1 MSHRS
6 SAENLLLISCS
17 NPNISL
23 YGFSVNFSEIELH
36 RLSWIFSSWWIYFC
50 CCSRFSVEQS
60 VLPRLLYKYTGTNLE
75 GYRFLCQVQIHRH
88 QNCLLKKKKQI
99 EVSTEWHFLS
109 CIIAWRSWFFNWQS
123 QFFPVCINLEYI
135 GITFYIGH
143 HHVMKNRVIKLKVDL
158 EVLPCLLDK
167 LFSKFPATSCSDSIS
182 ICDKDNNNNSRLTFY
197 FITMARKKL
206 IVIVATLI

>member
-109 CIIAWRSWFFNWQS
+109 CIIAWRSWFF
-123 QFFPVCINLEYI
+123 
-135 GITFYIGH
+135 
-143 HHVMKNRVIKLKVDL
+143 KLK
-158 EVLPCLLDK
+158 
-167 LFSKFPATSCSDSIS
+167 IS
-182 ICDKDNNNNSRLTFY
+182 IFSCLYTPGIYWNYILYWSSPCNEKSCNKVEGRPWS
-197 FITMARKKL
+197 ITLFAR
-206 IVIVATLI
+206 